1 MASGGRMML
10 AVAVAWLLLPSVAA
24 AVMVQ
29 VWGVSGVVYRPLLSI
44 VPQVAVQ
51 VDGIFAVNC
60 CFAPSARDTVAG
72 DTVTGGGVEDWM
84 VTVTLA
90 GLPPPLIGVAV
101 TMQVCVE
108 LAGVGT

>member
-51 VDGIFAVNC
+51 VDGISAVNC
-60 CFAPSARDTVAG
+60 CFIPTCRVTVFGEIVTPGELTVTVA
-72 DTVTGGGVEDWM
+72 VPWLPLPSLAAA
-84 VTVTLA
+84 VTVQVPTLLA
-90 GLPPPLIGVAV
+90 AV
-101 TMQVCVE
+101 
-108 LAGVGT
+108 